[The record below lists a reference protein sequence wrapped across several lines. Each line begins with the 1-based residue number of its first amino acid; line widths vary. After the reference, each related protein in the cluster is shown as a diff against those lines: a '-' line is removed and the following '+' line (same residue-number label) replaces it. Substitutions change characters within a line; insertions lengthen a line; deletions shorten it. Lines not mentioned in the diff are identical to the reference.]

1 MTMGVARRILCRV
14 GGWGLHRNDDIDS
27 AANQFR
33 RESGEPGVLALRRS
47 DLDLDIFARDIA

>member
-1 MTMGVARRILCRV
+1 V

-33 RESGEPGVLALRRS
+33 RESGEPDVLALRRS
-47 DLDLDIFARDIA
+47 ELDLDIFARDLA